1 MIYAGEFSGTLLLRP
16 DPDLNYS
23 ATQSVNIVVKQ
34 NGSILAIKKIENID
48 KIGQYFNIRYEYN
61 NFIDPVY
68 LIIKNL
74 SKDDQFN
81 RDNPIEFIEIK
92 IDNLYNVKTLVM
104 NGKIFK
110 NNQLVD
116 TGNFLYDTSELI
128 YEFKLP
134 IFQNL
139 LTKI

>member
-48 KIGQYFNIRYEYN
+48 KIGQYFNILYEYN
-61 NFIDPVY
+61 NFVDPVY

-116 TGNFLYDTSELI
+116 TGNFLYDTGELI